1 MDLVQRFMREEEGQN
16 VVEYALVLTLIAVAA
31 IAGLTAAGTS
41 INGWW
46 GAIATYLATLTTKV
60 TAIP

>member
-1 MDLVQRFMREEEGQN
+1 MDLVARFMREEEGQN

-31 IAGLTAAGTS
+31 IVGLTAAGTS

-46 GAIATYLATLTTKV
+46 GKIATYVATLTV
-60 TAIP
+60 SIP

>member
-1 MDLVQRFMREEEGQN
+1 MDLVTRFAREEEGQN

-41 INGWW
+41 INSWW
-46 GAIATYLATLTTKV
+46 EKIATYVGTLTSAV
-60 TAIP
+60 P